1 MGKFIEKYKLENP
14 NFSFELNELIQKI
27 KSENNQET
35 EDLFST
41 INSLREK
48 LDQSIFEKN
57 NACLL
62 YTSPS
67 PRDGTSSRMPS
78 SA

>member
-1 MGKFIEKYKLENP
+1 MLSHVKGMMGRIVLLRGTQVRTAKIIGGNA
-14 NFSFELNELIQKI
+14 SEL
-27 KSENNQET
+27 
-35 EDLFST
+35 FV
-41 INSLREK
+41 R
-48 LDQSIFEKN
+48 SIDGKDFKCYHDNVEYIY
-57 NACLL
+57 CLL

>member
-27 KSENNQET
+27 KYENNQET
-35 EDLFST
+35 QYLFST

-57 NACLL
+57 NAVQKAISLKNDEINQL
-62 YTSPS
+62 K
-67 PRDGTSSRMPS
+67 SSVS
-78 SA
+78 